1 MISKRMGDLMKKF
14 LILCVFVVLSAINF
28 AAWADDNLNAKQC
41 HSEWKDDWL
50 LEVYFDNAQHS
61 FPTIGDDKCEDKVKE
76 ALTDR
81 MGNEAKGKY
90 ILIASTSRS
99 GPDPVNQKLA
109 KDRKN
114 TVAKLIK
121 ENFNKFENSSD
132 EDWVVGLTN
141 AVVNKHGNNE
151 WTDRMVMILVSPEEG
166 SSVDFETLAR
176 AYMKLHKFSDSLEVN
191 VWRDEQGKFNTAR
204 LWSDSIAGVVLGTAG
219 GLITSSVVKKNQI
232 QEGFEDIQCVV
243 GGQTVA
249 NWGDEFIVK

>member
-1 MISKRMGDLMKKF
+1 MGDLMKKF
-14 LILCVFVVLSAINF
+14 LILCVFVVSSAINF
-28 AAWADDNLNAKQC
+28 AAWADDNLKAKQC

-61 FPTIGDDKCEDKVKE
+61 FPTIDSDNCEDKVKA
-76 ALTDR
+76 ALEER

-90 ILIASTSRS
+90 ILIASTSKS
-99 GPDPVNQKLA
+99 GTNAYNQGLA
-109 KDRKN
+109 KNRKN
-114 TVAKLIK
+114 TVAELITKNFK
-121 ENFNKFENSSD
+121 EFKNSSD

-141 AVVNKHGNNE
+141 AVVNKHGKNE
-151 WTDRMVMILVSPEEG
+151 WTDRMVMILVSPEGKG

>member
-1 MISKRMGDLMKKF
+1 MKKF
-14 LILCVFVVLSAINF
+14 LILCVFVISSAINF
-28 AAWADDNLNAKQC
+28 AAWAGDNLNAEKC

-50 LEVYFDNAQHS
+50 LEVYFNNNQDI
-61 FPTIGDDKCEDKVKE
+61 FPTIGDNRCEDKVKE
-76 ALTDR
+76 ALEEK
-81 MGNEAKGKY
+81 MGGEDDKGKY
-90 ILIASTSRS
+90 ILIASTSKS
-99 GPDPVNQKLA
+99 GPDQVNQKLA
-109 KDRKN
+109 KNRKN
-114 TVAKLIK
+114 TVAKLITD
-121 ENFNKFENSSD
+121 NFEKFENSSD

-141 AVVNKHGNNE
+141 AVMNKHSKNE
-151 WTDRMVMILVSPEEG
+151 WTDRMVMILVSPEGKG
-166 SSVDFETLAR
+166 SNVDFETLAR

>member
-14 LILCVFVVLSAINF
+14 LILCVFVVSSAINF
-28 AAWADDNLNAKQC
+28 AAWADDKLNAEKC
-41 HSEWKDDWL
+41 HSEWKDEWL
-50 LEVYFDNAQHS
+50 LEVYFDNEGHI
-61 FPTIGDDKCEDKVKE
+61 FPTIDSERCEDKVTE
-76 ALTDR
+76 ALKAK
-81 MGNEAKGKY
+81 MGNDAKGKY

-99 GPDPVNQKLA
+99 GSDAYNQGLA
-109 KDRKN
+109 KNRKK
-114 TVAKLIK
+114 TVANLITK
-121 ENFNKFENSSD
+121 NFENFENSSD

-141 AVVNKHGNNE
+141 AATNNHGINE
-151 WTDRMVMILVSPEEG
+151 WTDRMVMILVSPEG
-166 SSVDFETLAR
+166 SNVDFETLAR

>member
-1 MISKRMGDLMKKF
+1 MKKF
-14 LILCVFVVLSAINF
+14 LILCVFVVSSAINF
-28 AAWADDNLNAKQC
+28 AAWADDKQKAEEC
-41 HSEWKDDWL
+41 HSQWKDGWL
-50 LEVYFDNAQHS
+50 LEVYFDTGES
-61 FPTIGDDKCEDKVKE
+61 IFPTIGDANCQVKVKE
-76 ALTDR
+76 ALAEK

-90 ILIASTSRS
+90 ILIASTSEC
-99 GPDPVNQKLA
+99 GPIDCNKDLA
-109 KDRKN
+109 EGRKK
-114 TVAKLIK
+114 TVADLIK
-121 ENFNKFENSSD
+121 DNFENFKNSSE
-132 EDWVVGLTN
+132 EDWVVGPIN
-141 AVVNKHGNNE
+141 AASSNHTRNE

-166 SSVDFETLAR
+166 SSVNFETLAR

>member
-1 MISKRMGDLMKKF
+1 MKKF
-14 LILCVFVVLSAINF
+14 LILCVFVVSSAINF
-28 AAWADDNLNAKQC
+28 AAWAADNLNAEKC
-41 HSEWKDDWL
+41 HSGWKDGWL
-50 LEVYFDNAQHS
+50 LEVYFDNEKHI
-61 FPTIGDDKCEDKVKE
+61 FPTIGSERCEDKVKE
-76 ALTDR
+76 ALEER

-90 ILIASTSRS
+90 ILIASTSKS
-99 GPDPVNQKLA
+99 GTNAYNQGLA
-109 KDRKN
+109 ERRKK
-114 TVAKLIK
+114 TVAKLITDS
-121 ENFNKFENSSD
+121 FIKFENSSD

-141 AVVNKHGNNE
+141 AVTNKHSKNE
-151 WTDRMVMILVSPEEG
+151 WTDRMVMILVSPEGEG